1 MKVLLFWFIC
11 FVVYSFLG
19 WICETFFCSAAQ
31 RRFVNRGF
39 LNGPFC
45 PIYGFGALLVIGLFS
60 KYENDLLA
68 LFLLSMAVT
77 SIVEYIASV
86 LLEKLFH
93 LTLGIIPA
101 GNGTLTAGCACVIRC
116 CSAFFR
122 C

>member
-77 SIVEYIASV
+77 SIVEYIADVYKRQVQICVEERRRESRQ
-86 LLEKLFH
+86 
-93 LTLGIIPA
+93 IPVF
-101 GNGTLTAGCACVIRC
+101 GNSGCI
-116 CSAFFR
+116 
-122 C
+122 